1 MAGRTGPIA
10 AGRLRESIGPVI
22 VAFSSKQ
29 PGESAADRARRAL
42 VTLAVGPSRITVL
55 TVIGS
60 VMLFVAACVI
70 GYFTRQ

>member
-1 MAGRTGPIA
+1 M
-10 AGRLRESIGPVI
+10 
-22 VAFSSKQ
+22 AFSSKE

-60 VMLFVAACVI
+60 VMLFVAACLI
-70 GYFTRQ
+70 GYFTR